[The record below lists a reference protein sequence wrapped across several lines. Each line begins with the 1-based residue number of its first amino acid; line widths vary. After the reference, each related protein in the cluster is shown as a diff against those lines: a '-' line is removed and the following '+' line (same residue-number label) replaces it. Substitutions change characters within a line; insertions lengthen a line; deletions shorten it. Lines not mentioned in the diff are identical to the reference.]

1 MIGDEEPM
9 SKPHS
14 NERFDQAPLIEEET
28 KEPRKFRVLLHNDD
42 YTTMEF
48 VVQVLMLVF
57 KKNHTEATTIML
69 QVHNN
74 GMGVCGV
81 YTAEVAETKVSM
93 VARLAR
99 NAGYPL
105 RCSMEEV

>member
-1 MIGDEEPM
+1 
-9 SKPHS
+9 
-14 NERFDQAPLIEEET
+14 
-28 KEPRKFRVLLHNDD
+28 
-42 YTTMEF
+42 
-48 VVQVLMLVF
+48 MLVF
-57 KKNHTEATTIML
+57 KKSEEEATQIML

-99 NAGYPL
+99 NAGFPL

>member
-1 MIGDEEPM
+1 M
-9 SKPHS
+9 SKPDM
-14 NERFDQAPLIEEET
+14 NERVDQGPLIEEEV
-28 KEPRKFRVLLHNDD
+28 KEPRRFRVILHNDD

-57 KKNHTEATTIML
+57 KKSEAEATHIML

-99 NAGYPL
+99 NAGFPL